1 MPVRSGW
8 LSPDGQSR
16 EDTRLVSLGA
26 LTPTSPVGTRSGV
39 LPGSYTGLY
48 RISGFTLTGITGT
61 MTATVSPG
69 RAVVQAPDTQSAT
82 GVRGAYPLALTEY
95 VTLAFDAGDAQYGRI
110 DLVVLRVYDDAYDG
124 TGRSEAVV
132 EIVRGTPA
140 ATPAAPTAPELSLP
154 LYEVA
159 VQANAAAGANAI
171 AWSTAVTGRRT
182 ATVGIGGI
190 LPVGTDTAGGSYP
203 GQYRDLNGQLQRW
216 NGTAW
221 TDYPVLPTWQSWTP
235 AWTTSTG
242 SATPSYGDATV
253 NCRYV
258 KFGTTVH
265 LAIGIQFGSTTNFGT
280 SPTTADNWRFSLP
293 VPAASVLPTIGF
305 AELGAS
311 NSARMVSRLYLDNT
325 TTFGVGISTGRP
337 DATAIT
343 SAYQGAVD
351 ALSPWTWLSG
361 YAIRGTATYEAA
373 S

>member
-8 LSPDGQSR
+8 LSPDGQTR

-39 LPGSYTGLY
+39 LPGSYSGLH
-48 RISGFTLTGITGT
+48 RIAGFTLTGVEGT
-61 MTATVSPG
+61 MTATLSPG
-69 RAVVQAPDTQSAT
+69 RAILQAPDTQNAT
-82 GVRGAYPLALTEY
+82 GVRGAYPVALTEY
-95 VTLAFDAGDAQYGRI
+95 LTLSFAPGNALYGRI
-110 DLVVLRVYDDAYDG
+110 DLVVLRVHDDAYDG
-124 TGRSEAVV
+124 SHRSEAVV
-132 EIVRGTPA
+132 EIIEGTPA
-140 ATPAAPTAPELSLP
+140 ATPVAPAAPGLSLP

-171 AWSTAVTGRRT
+171 DWATALTGRRT

-221 TDYPVLPTWQSWTP
+221 TDYPPLPTWQSWTP
-235 AWTTSTG
+235 TWTTSTG
-242 SATPSYGDATV
+242 SATPSYGDAAV

-258 KFGTTVH
+258 KFGTTVQ
-265 LAIGIQFGSTTNFGT
+265 LAFSIQFGSTTNFGAG
-280 SPTTADNWRFSLP
+280 PTTSDNWRFSLP
-293 VPAASVLPTIGF
+293 VPAASVLPMIGF

-311 NSARMVSRLYLDNT
+311 NSARIVSRLLLDNT
-325 TTFGVGISTGRP
+325 TSFGLGISTGRP
-337 DATAIT
+337 DATAIAGT
-343 SAYQGAVD
+343 FQGAVD
-351 ALSPWTWLSG
+351 ALSPWTWTSG
-361 YAIRGTATYEAA
+361 CAIRGTAVYEAA